1 MSSSST
7 STTIENQEQQQQP
20 PETMATNVTGWGW
33 VNQEQQQQQQQ
44 PQGQD
49 GDLLVPAAPVPL
61 RQRVVITTAGYRDY
75 KMQWFAGDRKNLT
88 KLAKAIRKVHG
99 DGDNGDV
106 GAENRFD
113 ILLDASH
120 FQHPMNSRAEHPG
133 SNVEVLERMIA
144 HPEFQP
150 WLHKAIR
157 LYYETDPNQPFIKVL
172 ITCPSGKKRSVAC
185 AIILQYCLRSLGLEA
200 GTCGYIRHLSK
211 CDIWKEHCRLCK
223 SCRNPE
229 RQPRFKQV
237 MDGAAD
243 HLFAMMQ

>member
-20 PETMATNVTGWGW
+20 PETMATNVTGWGPNVW
-33 VNQEQQQQQQQ
+33 VN
-44 PQGQD
+44 P
-49 GDLLVPAAPVPL
+49 PL
-61 RQRVVITTAGYRDY
+61 RQCVVITTVGYRDY
-75 KMQWFAGDRKNLT
+75 NLQWDLTENSEIITRRNLRKLM
-88 KLAKAIRKVHG
+88 KKIRKTHG

-106 GAENRFD
+106 SAENTFD

-120 FQHPMNSRAEHPG
+120 FQHPMNRAAGHAG
-133 SNVEVLERMIA
+133 SNVEVLERIIA

-157 LYYETDPNQPFIKVL
+157 LYYESDPYAPFIKVL
-172 ITCPSGKKRSVAC
+172 IACPSGKKRSVAC
-185 AIILQYCLRSLGLEA
+185 AIILQYCLRSIGIET
-200 GTCGYIRHLSK
+200 GTCGHIRHLSK
-211 CDIWKEHCRLCK
+211 CRTWKEHCRLCK

-229 RQPRFKQV
+229 LQPRFKQV